1 MATAWSDA
9 AAFQCIACGLVV
21 ALVLFAVAGA
31 PPRGPE
37 QQRG

>member
-1 MATAWSDA
+1 MATAWSDS
-9 AAFQCIACGLVV
+9 AAFLCIAVGLVV
-21 ALVLFAVAGA
+21 ALLLFAIAGA